1 MARRVE
7 DSLWFP
13 EKLGLRLAEL
23 RRQKGL
29 TQGQVAE
36 LMGRTGKGSKTIVCR
51 LERGRFR
58 SPSLRLLGDYLRACG
73 VGFESVLDVLHEY
86 TSRPSVPDEQG
97 WVYVREAIQGLPPKV
112 TGQVAKYDFKTTQAR
127 HRAGK
132 LPERPELRAKR
143 ALKLGLTHE
152 LLGKLHDRVV
162 RVIAERQLDTGG
174 SLNEILLQGHARKV
188 WGILGR
194 TRRKPTERG
203 RLLAEAHDRFVRQG
217 VVGPEVVHAVD
228 VAVLEFYERVE
239 ESGAVNKMP
248 T

>member
-1 MARRVE
+1 MAKRVV

-36 LMGRTGKGSKTIVCR
+36 LMGRTGKGSKTAVCR
-51 LERGRFR
+51 LEKGWFR

-73 VGFESVLDVLHEY
+73 AGFENVLDVLHEY

-97 WVYVREAIQGLPPKV
+97 WVHVQHAIQGLSPRV
-112 TGQVAKYDFKTTQAR
+112 AGQVVNYDYKTTQAR
-127 HRAGK
+127 RRAGK
-132 LPERPELRAKR
+132 LPERPELRVER
-143 ALKLGLTHE
+143 GLKLARNQE
-152 LLGKLHDRVV
+152 LLGKLHDCVA
-162 RVIAERQLDTGG
+162 RVIAERKLDTGG
-174 SLNEILLQGHARKV
+174 STNEILLQGHARKV

-194 TRRKPTERG
+194 TRGKLAERG
-203 RLLAEAHDRFVRQG
+203 RLLAEAEDVFVQQG
-217 VVGPEVVHAVD
+217 LVRPEVVQAVD
-228 VAVLEFYERVE
+228 TAVLQFYERAE
-239 ESGAVNKMP
+239 EPGASSEMP